1 MIPMA
6 RFELL
11 AALVTTLLTAALMS
25 PLARGEIEFVGILAT
40 SQSSHFALADTTTGR
55 TEWVM
60 QGNSFNGYTVGEY
73 ERKDDTLVLRR
84 GGTERRIR
92 LKEDA
97 KIKSARLELTG
108 TMTFGATDRIEI
120 ERATL
125 FFDEENVFPAQ
136 NGVTYRITPRR
147 QPDGTIRYTAEIER
161 VLAPNKI
168 ERLSSPAV
176 VTLPGQQFSMRID
189 DLGFSFKPR

>member
-1 MIPMA
+1 MA

-11 AALVTTLLTAALMS
+11 AALATTLLTAALMS

-40 SQSSHFALADTTTGR
+40 SQSSHFALANTTTGK

-60 QGNSFNGYTVGEY
+60 QGTSFNGYTVGEY

-125 FFDEENVFPAQ
+125 VFDEENVFPAQ